1 MSDQIKH
8 ECGVVLI
15 RLLKPL
21 SFYQKKYGSAMYGL
35 NKLYLMMEK
44 QHNRGQEGA
53 GLACVK
59 INAKPGTE
67 YIFRQRALGNTAIS
81 ECFANVN
88 KEMEQAK
95 KDLGWSTEGNAAEK
109 VGAEKIVAEKM
120 GADRMGAEK
129 MGVEKMGVEKMGVEK
144 MGVEKIGVEKIVAEK
159 MGVEK
164 MGADRMGVEK
174 MGAEKMGA
182 EKMGAEK
189 MGAEKAEDM
198 KIQAEKEREL
208 ELPYVGEVYIGHLRY
223 STTGRS
229 GMSYVHP
236 FLRRNNWRN
245 RNLCLAGNFNIT
257 NEKELFANMVQA
269 QGQHPR
275 SDADTFLIL
284 EQMGALLDENHSD
297 LYRKFKKQGLRG
309 EELNAKIED
318 NIDVE
323 GVISEASRMWDGGF
337 CIVGATGSGES
348 FVFRDRW
355 GIRPCYYYIDD
366 EVIVAASE
374 RAAIQ
379 TALNV
384 KYEKVQVLQPGEAVT
399 IHKDGK
405 YNISCLVKPENP
417 RPCSFERIYFSRGSD
432 ADIYKE
438 RKMLGS
444 LLTPQILKAS
454 PDLDHTVFSFIPNTA
469 EVAFFG
475 MLEGLNEHL
484 DKIKSEKI
492 MELFARAGKSLDKT
506 AYGGV
511 GEAVSK
517 GMGDVADKTLN
528 AAVTEVLSHKVR
540 SEKLAIKDIK
550 MRTFIA
556 EGSSRNDMAAHVY
569 DITYNSIN
577 PGKDSIAVIDDS
589 IVRGTTL
596 KQSIISILSRL
607 EPKEI
612 IIISSSP
619 QIRYPDCYGIDM
631 SRMGEFIAFNAA
643 VALLKERGLDHI
655 LSDVYVKCKK
665 AEAQP
670 LENYN
675 STSYAIRNRKTRK
688 KAVAGNEEPENA
700 GFIVENY
707 VKEIYAPFT
716 DEEIAEKIAELVTP
730 EGLKCPVKVIFQTID
745 NLHKACPDNAGDWYF
760 SGDYPTPGG
769 TRVAIQAYINWFEGN
784 PYKRGYSR

>member
-1 MSDQIKH
+1 MHYICRKFFSFLMSDQIKH

-21 SFYQKKYGSAMYGL
+21 SYYQEKYGSVTYGL

-67 YIFRQRALGNTAIS
+67 YIFRQRALGNTAIQ
-81 ECFANVN
+81 ECFANVG
-88 KEMEQAK
+88 KEVDQARK
-95 KDLGWSTEGNAAEK
+95 EAENDVGVAGGSQGVTEY
-109 VGAEKIVAEKM
+109 
-120 GADRMGAEK
+120 D
-129 MGVEKMGVEKMGVEK
+129 
-144 MGVEKIGVEKIVAEK
+144 
-159 MGVEK
+159 
-164 MGADRMGVEK
+164 
-174 MGAEKMGA
+174 
-182 EKMGAEK
+182 
-189 MGAEKAEDM
+189 
-198 KIQAEKEREL
+198 
-208 ELPYVGEVYIGHLRY
+208 LPYVGEVYIGHLRY

-257 NEKELFANMVQA
+257 NEKELFATMVQG

-297 LYRKFKKQGLRG
+297 LYRKFKKEGLAG
-309 EELNAKIED
+309 EDLNAKIED

-323 GVISEASRMWDGGF
+323 GVIADASRTWDGGF

-355 GIRPCYYYIDD
+355 GIRPCFYYIDD
-366 EVIVAASE
+366 EVVVAASE

-384 KYEKVQVLQPGEAVT
+384 KYEKVQVLQPGEAITV
-399 IHKDGK
+399 HKDGK
-405 YNISCLVKPENP
+405 YNISCLVKPANP

-438 RKMLGS
+438 RKMLGR
-444 LLTPQILKAS
+444 LLTPQILETV
-454 PDLDHTVFSFIPNTA
+454 PGLDNTVFSFIPNTA

-475 MLEGLNEHL
+475 MLEGLNEYL
-484 DKIKSEKI
+484 DKQKLARISGLIGGVESAGSGSGADSEFETLCRKDIDDKCCDDEGACVGGESSCVTEKI
-492 MELFARAGKSLDKT
+492 QEILG
-506 AYGGV
+506 
-511 GEAVSK
+511 
-517 GMGDVADKTLN
+517 
-528 AAVTEVLSHKVR
+528 HKVR

-556 EGSSRNDMAAHVY
+556 EGSTRNDMAAHVY
-569 DITYNSIN
+569 DITYNSIR
-577 PGKDSIAVIDDS
+577 PGVDSIAVIDDS

-643 VALLKERGLDHI
+643 VALIKERGMEKV
-655 LSDVYVKCKK
+655 LSDVYAKCKE
-665 AEAQP
+665 AEKRP
-670 LENYN
+670 LEEYW
-675 STSYAIRNRKTRK
+675 STSYDVLHAKTRRK
-688 KAVAGNEEPENA
+688 GAACAAGGSVCGGRKN
-700 GFIVENY
+700 IVYNY

-716 DEEIAEKIAELVTP
+716 DEEIAAKIAELVTP
-730 EGLKCPVKVIFQTID
+730 EGLKCKVKVVFQTIE
-745 NLHKACPDNAGDWYF
+745 NLHRACPQNQGDWYF

-769 TRVAIQAYINWFEGN
+769 TRTAIQAYINYFEGN

>member
-1 MSDQIKH
+1 MSEQIKH
-8 ECGVVLI
+8 ECGVVLL
-15 RLLKPL
+15 RLLKPISYYL
-21 SFYQKKYGSAMYGL
+21 EKYGTPLYGL

-59 INAKPGTE
+59 IDSKPGTE

-81 ECFANVN
+81 ECFENVS
-88 KEMEQAK
+88 KEIEVAK
-95 KDLGWSTEGNAAEK
+95 KERRIDTADM
-109 VGAEKIVAEKM
+109 VGSGTGSYVQ
-120 GADRMGAEK
+120 D
-129 MGVEKMGVEKMGVEK
+129 
-144 MGVEKIGVEKIVAEK
+144 
-159 MGVEK
+159 
-164 MGADRMGVEK
+164 
-174 MGAEKMGA
+174 
-182 EKMGAEK
+182 
-189 MGAEKAEDM
+189 
-198 KIQAEKEREL
+198 
-208 ELPYVGEVYIGHLRY
+208 LPYIGEVYIGHLRY

-257 NEKELFANMVQA
+257 NEKELFATMVQG

-284 EQMGALLDENHSD
+284 EQMGALLDEHHSD
-297 LYRKFKKQGLRG
+297 LYRKFKKEGLAG

-318 NIDVE
+318 NIDME
-323 GVISEASRMWDGGF
+323 GIISEASRSWDGGF
-337 CIVGATGSGES
+337 CIVGSTGSGES

-355 GIRPCYYYIDD
+355 GIRPCFYYIDD
-366 EVIVAASE
+366 EIIVAASE

-379 TALNV
+379 TALDV
-384 KYEKVQVLQPGEAVT
+384 KYDKVQVLQPGEAIT

-432 ADIYKE
+432 ADIYRE
-438 RKMLGS
+438 RKMLGK
-444 LLTPQILKAS
+444 LLIPQILEVC
-454 PDLDHTVFSFIPNTA
+454 PDLDKTVFSFIPNTA
-469 EVAFFG
+469 EVAFMG

-484 DKIKSEKI
+484 N
-492 MELFARAGKSLDKT
+492 ELKLHQISQ
-506 AYGGV
+506 
-511 GEAVSK
+511 
-517 GMGDVADKTLN
+517 
-528 AAVTEVLSHKVR
+528 VLSDSEFEEFETLCRKDFDETDLSVTSSGLASSDLSSRIKEILAHKVR

-556 EGSSRNDMAAHVY
+556 EGSTRNDLAAHVY
-569 DITYNSIN
+569 DITYNSIV
-577 PGKDSIAVIDDS
+577 PGVDSIAVIDDS

-596 KQSIISILSRL
+596 KQSIIKILSRL
-607 EPKEI
+607 EPREI
-612 IIISSSP
+612 VIISSSP

-643 VALLKERGLDHI
+643 VALLKERGMEKV
-655 LSDVYVKCKK
+655 LSDVYRKCKE
-665 AEAQP
+665 AEKRP
-670 LENYN
+670 LEEYAC
-675 STSYAIRNRKTRK
+675 TS
-688 KAVAGNEEPENA
+688 VCGAGT
-700 GFIVENY
+700 GVLNY

-716 DEEIAEKIAELVTP
+716 DEEISEKIAQMVTP
-730 EGLKCPVKVIFQTID
+730 AELEGKIPVRVVFQSIA
-745 NLHKACPDNAGDWYF
+745 NLHKACPQNNGDWYF

-769 TRVAIQAYINWFEGN
+769 TRTAIQAYINWYEGN

>member
-1 MSDQIKH
+1 MRKRNKTMSDQIKH

-15 RLLKPL
+15 RLLKPV
-21 SFYQKKYGSAMYGL
+21 SYFKEKYGSAMYGL
-35 NKLYLMMEK
+35 SKLYLMMEK

-67 YIFRQRALGNTAIS
+67 YIFRQRALGNTAIQ
-81 ECFANVN
+81 ECFANAG
-88 KEMEQAK
+88 KEIDEAPAGT
-95 KDLGWSTEGNAAEK
+95 DEY
-109 VGAEKIVAEKM
+109 
-120 GADRMGAEK
+120 D
-129 MGVEKMGVEKMGVEK
+129 
-144 MGVEKIGVEKIVAEK
+144 
-159 MGVEK
+159 
-164 MGADRMGVEK
+164 
-174 MGAEKMGA
+174 
-182 EKMGAEK
+182 
-189 MGAEKAEDM
+189 
-198 KIQAEKEREL
+198 
-208 ELPYVGEVYIGHLRY
+208 LPYVGEVYIGHLRY

-257 NEKELFANMVQA
+257 NEKELFANMVQG

-297 LYRKFKKQGLRG
+297 LYRKFKKKGLTG

-323 GVISEASRMWDGGF
+323 GVISEASRTWDGGF

-355 GIRPCYYYIDD
+355 GIRPCFYYIDD
-366 EVIVAASE
+366 EVVVAASE

-384 KYEKVQVLQPGEAVT
+384 KYEKVQVLQPGEAIT

-405 YNISCLVKPENP
+405 YNISCLVKPANP

-438 RKMLGS
+438 RKMLGR
-444 LLTPQILKAS
+444 LLAPQILQTV
-454 PDLDHTVFSFIPNTA
+454 PDLDSTVFSFIPNTA

-475 MLEGLNEHL
+475 MLEGLNDYLDSQKLMRLNQLLGEKDCAEFETL
-484 DKIKSEKI
+484 CKKGTSDESIQDKIKEI
-492 MELFARAGKSLDKT
+492 
-506 AYGGV
+506 
-511 GEAVSK
+511 
-517 GMGDVADKTLN
+517 
-528 AAVTEVLSHKVR
+528 LSHKVR

-556 EGSSRNDMAAHVY
+556 EGSTRNDMAAHVY
-569 DITYNSIN
+569 DITYNSIR
-577 PGKDSIAVIDDS
+577 PGVDSIAVIDDS

-643 VALLKERGLDHI
+643 VALIKERGMEHI
-655 LSDVYVKCKK
+655 LNDVYAKCKEAEKHPLEDYCSTSEK
-665 AEAQP
+665 AEGK
-670 LENYN
+670 
-675 STSYAIRNRKTRK
+675 IR
-688 KAVAGNEEPENA
+688 
-700 GFIVENY
+700 NY
-707 VKEIYAPFT
+707 VKEIYAPFS
-716 DEEIAEKIAELVTP
+716 EQEISEKIAELVTP
-730 EGLKCPVKVIFQTID
+730 ENLKCKVKVLFQTIE
-745 NLHKACPDNAGDWYF
+745 NLHKACPENKGDWYF

-769 TRVAIQAYINWFEGN
+769 TRTAIQAYINYFEGN

>member
-1 MSDQIKH
+1 MPYKDFFASNSETMSEQIKH

-21 SFYQKKYGSAMYGL
+21 SYYQEKYGTPLYGL

-59 INAKPGTE
+59 IDSKPGTE

-81 ECFANVN
+81 ECFENVT
-88 KEMEQAK
+88 KEIEEARK
-95 KDLGWSTEGNAAEK
+95 GPVYDT
-109 VGAEKIVAEKM
+109 
-120 GADRMGAEK
+120 D
-129 MGVEKMGVEKMGVEK
+129 
-144 MGVEKIGVEKIVAEK
+144 
-159 MGVEK
+159 
-164 MGADRMGVEK
+164 
-174 MGAEKMGA
+174 
-182 EKMGAEK
+182 
-189 MGAEKAEDM
+189 
-198 KIQAEKEREL
+198 
-208 ELPYVGEVYIGHLRY
+208 LPYIGEVYIGHLRY

-257 NEKELFANMVQA
+257 NEKELFSMMVQG

-284 EQMGALLDENHSD
+284 EQMGALLDEHHST
-297 LYRKFKKQGLRG
+297 LYRKYKKLGLKG

-318 NIDVE
+318 NIDME
-323 GVISEASRMWDGGF
+323 GVIAEASRYWDGGF
-337 CIVGATGSGES
+337 CIVGSTGSGES

-355 GIRPCYYYIDD
+355 GIRPCFYYLDD
-366 EVIVAASE
+366 EIVVAASE

-379 TALNV
+379 TALDV
-384 KYEKVQVLQPGEAVT
+384 KYDKVQILQPGEAIT

-432 ADIYKE
+432 ADIYRE
-438 RKMLGS
+438 RKDLGR
-444 LLTPQILKAS
+444 LLIPQILDVC
-454 PDLDHTVFSFIPNTA
+454 PNLDKTVFSFIPNTA
-469 EVAFFG
+469 EVAFMG
-475 MLEGLNEHL
+475 MIEGLNEHL
-484 DKIKSEKI
+484 NSLKLKKISELLGKCCTDSGCCGSEEFETLCRQENVDVNTRIKEILGHKI
-492 MELFARAGKSLDKT
+492 RT
-506 AYGGV
+506 
-511 GEAVSK
+511 
-517 GMGDVADKTLN
+517 
-528 AAVTEVLSHKVR
+528 
-540 SEKLAIKDIK
+540 EKLAIKDIK

-556 EGSSRNDMAAHVY
+556 EGSTRNDLAAHVY
-569 DITYNSIN
+569 DITYNSIE
-577 PGKDSIAVIDDS
+577 PGVDSIAVIDDS

-596 KQSIISILSRL
+596 RQSIIKILSRL
-607 EPKEI
+607 EPREI
-612 IIISSSP
+612 VIISSSP

-643 VALLKERGLDHI
+643 VALLKERGMEKV
-655 LSDVYVKCKK
+655 LSDVYRKCKD
-665 AEAQP
+665 AEKRP
-670 LENYN
+670 LEDYR
-675 STSYAIRNRKTRK
+675 SG
-688 KAVAGNEEPENA
+688 VD
-700 GFIVENY
+700 NY

-716 DEEIAEKIAELVTP
+716 DEEISEKIAQMVTP
-730 EGLKCPVKVIFQTID
+730 AELEGKIPVHVVFQSIE
-745 NLHKACPDNAGDWYF
+745 NLHKACPENNGDWYF

-769 TRVAIQAYINWFEGN
+769 TRTAIQAYINWYEGN

>member
-8 ECGVVLI
+8 ECGVVLL
-15 RLLKPL
+15 RLLKPI
-21 SFYQKKYGSAMYGL
+21 SYYQEKYGTPLYGL

-59 INAKPGTE
+59 IDSKPGTE

-81 ECFANVN
+81 ECFENVS
-88 KEMEQAK
+88 KEIEVAK
-95 KDLGWSTEGNAAEK
+95 RERRIDTADMVGSGTG
-109 VGAEKIVAEKM
+109 GAEAF
-120 GADRMGAEK
+120 AQD
-129 MGVEKMGVEKMGVEK
+129 
-144 MGVEKIGVEKIVAEK
+144 
-159 MGVEK
+159 
-164 MGADRMGVEK
+164 
-174 MGAEKMGA
+174 
-182 EKMGAEK
+182 
-189 MGAEKAEDM
+189 
-198 KIQAEKEREL
+198 
-208 ELPYVGEVYIGHLRY
+208 LPYIGEVYIGHLRY

-257 NEKELFANMVQA
+257 NEKELFATMVQG

-284 EQMGALLDENHSD
+284 EQMGALLDEHHSD
-297 LYRKFKKQGLRG
+297 LYRKFKKEGLAG

-318 NIDVE
+318 NIDME
-323 GVISEASRMWDGGF
+323 GIISEASRSWDGGF
-337 CIVGATGSGES
+337 CIVGSTGSGES

-355 GIRPCYYYIDD
+355 GIRPCFYYIDD
-366 EVIVAASE
+366 EIIVAASE

-379 TALNV
+379 TALDV
-384 KYEKVQVLQPGEAVT
+384 KYDKVQVLQPGEAIT

-405 YNISCLVKPENP
+405 FNISCLVKPENP

-432 ADIYKE
+432 ADIYRE
-438 RKMLGS
+438 RKMLGK
-444 LLTPQILKAS
+444 LLIPQILDVC
-454 PDLDHTVFSFIPNTA
+454 PDLDKTVFSFIPNTA
-469 EVAFFG
+469 EVAFMG

-484 DKIKSEKI
+484 NELKLKKISQ
-492 MELFARAGKSLDKT
+492 
-506 AYGGV
+506 
-511 GEAVSK
+511 
-517 GMGDVADKTLN
+517 
-528 AAVTEVLSHKVR
+528 VLSDAEFEEFETLCRKDFDETDLSVTSSGLASSDLSSRIKEILAHKVR

-556 EGSSRNDMAAHVY
+556 EGSTRNDLAAHVY
-569 DITYNSIN
+569 DITYNSIEA
-577 PGKDSIAVIDDS
+577 GVDSIAVIDDS

-596 KQSIISILSRL
+596 KQSIIKILSRL
-607 EPKEI
+607 EPRESV
-612 IIISSSP
+612 IISSSP

-643 VALLKERGLDHI
+643 VALLKERGMEKV
-655 LSDVYVKCKK
+655 LSDVYRKCKE
-665 AEAQP
+665 AEKRP
-670 LENYN
+670 LEEYT
-675 STSYAIRNRKTRK
+675 STSVGRKGK
-688 KAVAGNEEPENA
+688 KGKALSVSCDGGAG
-700 GFIVENY
+700 VLNY

-716 DEEIAEKIAELVTP
+716 DEEISEKIAQMVTP
-730 EGLKCPVKVIFQTID
+730 AELEGKIPVRVVFQSIA
-745 NLHKACPDNAGDWYF
+745 NLHKACPENSGDWYF

-769 TRVAIQAYINWFEGN
+769 TRTAIQAYINWYEGN

>member
-8 ECGVVLI
+8 ECGVVLL
-15 RLLKPL
+15 RLLKPI
-21 SFYQKKYGSAMYGL
+21 SYYQEKYGTPLYGL

-59 INAKPGTE
+59 IDSKPGTE

-81 ECFANVN
+81 ECFENVS
-88 KEMEQAK
+88 KEIEVAK
-95 KDLGWSTEGNAAEK
+95 KERRIDTADM
-109 VGAEKIVAEKM
+109 VGSGTGGYVQ
-120 GADRMGAEK
+120 D
-129 MGVEKMGVEKMGVEK
+129 
-144 MGVEKIGVEKIVAEK
+144 
-159 MGVEK
+159 
-164 MGADRMGVEK
+164 
-174 MGAEKMGA
+174 
-182 EKMGAEK
+182 
-189 MGAEKAEDM
+189 
-198 KIQAEKEREL
+198 
-208 ELPYVGEVYIGHLRY
+208 LPYIGEVYIGHLRY

-257 NEKELFANMVQA
+257 NEKELFASMVQG

-284 EQMGALLDENHSD
+284 EQMGALLDEHHSD
-297 LYRKFKKQGLRG
+297 LYRKFKKEGLAG

-318 NIDVE
+318 NIDME
-323 GVISEASRMWDGGF
+323 GIISEASRSWDGGF
-337 CIVGATGSGES
+337 CIVGSTGSGES

-355 GIRPCYYYIDD
+355 GIRPCFYYIDD
-366 EVIVAASE
+366 EIIVAASE

-379 TALNV
+379 TALDV
-384 KYEKVQVLQPGEAVT
+384 KYDKVQVLQPGEAIT

-405 YNISCLVKPENP
+405 FNISCLVKPENP

-432 ADIYKE
+432 ADIYRE
-438 RKMLGS
+438 RKMLGK
-444 LLTPQILKAS
+444 LLIPQILDVC
-454 PDLDHTVFSFIPNTA
+454 PDLDKTVFSFIPNTA
-469 EVAFFG
+469 EVAFMG

-484 DKIKSEKI
+484 NELKLKKISQMLSDAEFEEFETLCRKDFDDTDLSE
-492 MELFARAGKSLDKT
+492 
-506 AYGGV
+506 
-511 GEAVSK
+511 VSPS
-517 GMGDVADKTLN
+517 D
-528 AAVTEVLSHKVR
+528 LSSRIKEILAHKVR

-556 EGSSRNDMAAHVY
+556 EGSTRNDLAAHVY
-569 DITYNSIN
+569 DITYNSIEA
-577 PGKDSIAVIDDS
+577 GVDSIAVIDDS

-596 KQSIISILSRL
+596 KQSIIKILSRL
-607 EPKEI
+607 EPREI
-612 IIISSSP
+612 VIISSSP

-643 VALLKERGLDHI
+643 VALLKERGMEKV
-655 LSDVYVKCKK
+655 LSEVYRKCKE
-665 AEAQP
+665 AEKRP
-670 LENYN
+670 LEEYT
-675 STSYAIRNRKTRK
+675 STSVGRKGK
-688 KAVAGNEEPENA
+688 KGKALSASCDGGDGVL
-700 GFIVENY
+700 NY

-716 DEEIAEKIAELVTP
+716 DEEISFKIAQMVTP
-730 EGLKCPVKVIFQTID
+730 AELEGKIPVRVVFQSIA
-745 NLHKACPDNAGDWYF
+745 NLHKACPGNSGDWYF

-769 TRVAIQAYINWFEGN
+769 TRTAIQAYINWYEGN

>member
-1 MSDQIKH
+1 MSEQIKH

-21 SFYQKKYGSAMYGL
+21 EFYQEKYGTLMYGL

-59 INAKPGTE
+59 INAKAGSE

-81 ECFANVN
+81 ECFATVN
-88 KEMEQAK
+88 NE
-95 KDLGWSTEGNAAEK
+95 
-109 VGAEKIVAEKM
+109 
-120 GADRMGAEK
+120 
-129 MGVEKMGVEKMGVEK
+129 
-144 MGVEKIGVEKIVAEK
+144 
-159 MGVEK
+159 
-164 MGADRMGVEK
+164 
-174 MGAEKMGA
+174 
-182 EKMGAEK
+182 
-189 MGAEKAEDM
+189 
-198 KIQAEKEREL
+198 IQIARKGPVYDV
-208 ELPYVGEVYIGHLRY
+208 ELPYIGEVYIGHLRY
-223 STTGRS
+223 STTGRN

-257 NEKELFANMVQA
+257 NEKELFHSMVQG

-284 EQMGALLDENHSD
+284 EQLGALLDENHSD
-297 LYRKFKKQGLRG
+297 LYRRFKKEGYKG

-323 GVISEASRMWDGGF
+323 GIISEASNCWDGGF

-366 EVIVAASE
+366 EIVVAASE
-374 RAAIQ
+374 RAAIM
-379 TALNV
+379 TAMDV
-384 KYEKVQVLQPGEAVT
+384 KYDTVKQLNPGEAIT

-405 YNISCLVKPENP
+405 YNISCLVKPANP

-432 ADIYKE
+432 AEIYQE
-438 RKMLGS
+438 RKMLGKM
-444 LLTPQILKAS
+444 LIPRILKAC
-454 PDLDHTVFSFIPNTA
+454 PNLDNTVFSFIPNTA

-484 DKIKSEKI
+484 NKEKEKELSEILINRAKNTSTSTQKSVESKIKSI
-492 MELFARAGKSLDKT
+492 ISRRIR
-506 AYGGV
+506 
-511 GEAVSK
+511 
-517 GMGDVADKTLN
+517 N
-528 AAVTEVLSHKVR
+528 
-540 SEKLAIKDIK
+540 EKLAIKDIK

-569 DITYNSIN
+569 DITYNSIQ
-577 PGKDSIAVIDDS
+577 PKKDTIAVIDDS

-596 KQSIISILSRL
+596 KQSIIKILSRL

-612 IIISSSP
+612 VIISSSP

-643 VALLKERGLDHI
+643 VALLKERGMEKT
-655 LSDVYVKCKK
+655 LSNVYDKCKQ
-665 AEAQP
+665 AENQP
-670 LENYN
+670 LEEFA
-675 STSYAIRNRKTRK
+675 STSSAILSGSK
-688 KAVAGNEEPENA
+688 KSTPKIEN
-700 GFIVENY
+700 F
-707 VKEIYAPFT
+707 VKEIYAPFSE
-716 DEEIAEKIAELVTP
+716 DEISDKIAQLVTP
-730 EGLKCPVKVIFQTID
+730 EGLSCKVRVIFQSIED
-745 NLHKACPDNAGDWYF
+745 LHKACPNNNGDWYF

-769 TRVAIQAYINWFEGN
+769 CRTAIQAYINYYEGN

>member
-1 MSDQIKH
+1 MPYKDFFASNSETMSEQIKH

-21 SFYQKKYGSAMYGL
+21 SYYQEKYGTPLYGL

-59 INAKPGTE
+59 IDSKPGTE

-81 ECFANVN
+81 ECFENVT
-88 KEMEQAK
+88 KEIEEARK
-95 KDLGWSTEGNAAEK
+95 GPVYDT
-109 VGAEKIVAEKM
+109 
-120 GADRMGAEK
+120 D
-129 MGVEKMGVEKMGVEK
+129 
-144 MGVEKIGVEKIVAEK
+144 
-159 MGVEK
+159 
-164 MGADRMGVEK
+164 
-174 MGAEKMGA
+174 
-182 EKMGAEK
+182 
-189 MGAEKAEDM
+189 
-198 KIQAEKEREL
+198 
-208 ELPYVGEVYIGHLRY
+208 LPYIGEVYIGHLRY

-257 NEKELFANMVQA
+257 NEKELFSMMVQG

-284 EQMGALLDENHSD
+284 EQMGALLDEHHST
-297 LYRKFKKQGLRG
+297 LYRKYKKLGLKG

-318 NIDVE
+318 NIDME
-323 GVISEASRMWDGGF
+323 GVIAEASRYWDGGF
-337 CIVGATGSGES
+337 CIVGSTGSGES

-355 GIRPCYYYIDD
+355 GIRPCFYYIDD
-366 EVIVAASE
+366 EIVVAASE

-379 TALNV
+379 TALDV
-384 KYEKVQVLQPGEAVT
+384 KYDKVQILQPGEAIT

-432 ADIYKE
+432 ADIYRE
-438 RKMLGS
+438 RKDLGR
-444 LLTPQILKAS
+444 LLIPQILDVC
-454 PDLDHTVFSFIPNTA
+454 PNLDKTVFSFIPNTA
-469 EVAFFG
+469 EVAFMG
-475 MLEGLNEHL
+475 MIEGLNEHL
-484 DKIKSEKI
+484 NSLKLKKISELLGKCYTDSGCCGSEEFETLCRQENVDVNTRIKEILGHKI
-492 MELFARAGKSLDKT
+492 RT
-506 AYGGV
+506 
-511 GEAVSK
+511 
-517 GMGDVADKTLN
+517 
-528 AAVTEVLSHKVR
+528 
-540 SEKLAIKDIK
+540 EKLAIKDIK

-556 EGSSRNDMAAHVY
+556 EGSTRNDLAAHVY
-569 DITYNSIN
+569 DITYNSIE
-577 PGKDSIAVIDDS
+577 PGVDSIAVIDDS

-596 KQSIISILSRL
+596 RQSIIKILSRL
-607 EPKEI
+607 EPREI
-612 IIISSSP
+612 VIISSSP

-643 VALLKERGLDHI
+643 VALLKERGMEKV
-655 LSDVYVKCKK
+655 LSDVYRKCKD
-665 AEAQP
+665 AEKRP
-670 LENYN
+670 LEDYR
-675 STSYAIRNRKTRK
+675 SG
-688 KAVAGNEEPENA
+688 VD
-700 GFIVENY
+700 NY

-716 DEEIAEKIAELVTP
+716 DEEISEKIAQMVTP
-730 EGLKCPVKVIFQTID
+730 AELEGRIPVRVVFQSIE
-745 NLHKACPDNAGDWYF
+745 NLHKACPENNGDWYF

-769 TRVAIQAYINWFEGN
+769 TRTAIQAYINWYEGN

>member
-120 GADRMGAEK
+120 G
-129 MGVEKMGVEKMGVEK
+129 VEKMGVEK
-144 MGVEKIGVEKIVAEK
+144 MGVEKIGAEK

-164 MGADRMGVEK
+164 IGVEK

-189 MGAEKAEDM
+189 MGAEKIVAEKMGAEKAADR
-198 KIQAEKEREL
+198 KIEAEKEREL

-492 MELFARAGKSLDKT
+492 MELFARAGKSLDKK
-506 AYGGV
+506 AYEGV

-528 AAVTEVLSHKVR
+528 AAVSEVLSHKVR

-655 LSDVYVKCKK
+655 LSDVYAKCKK

>member
-1 MSDQIKH
+1 MSEQIKH
-8 ECGVVLI
+8 ECGVVLL

-21 SFYQKKYGSAMYGL
+21 SYYQEKYGTPLYGL

-59 INAKPGTE
+59 IDSKPGTE

-81 ECFANVN
+81 ECFENVS
-88 KEMEQAK
+88 KEIEQARK
-95 KDLGWSTEGNAAEK
+95 GPVYD
-109 VGAEKIVAEKM
+109 V
-120 GADRMGAEK
+120 D
-129 MGVEKMGVEKMGVEK
+129 
-144 MGVEKIGVEKIVAEK
+144 
-159 MGVEK
+159 
-164 MGADRMGVEK
+164 
-174 MGAEKMGA
+174 
-182 EKMGAEK
+182 
-189 MGAEKAEDM
+189 
-198 KIQAEKEREL
+198 
-208 ELPYVGEVYIGHLRY
+208 LPYIGEVYLGHLRY

-257 NEKELFANMVQA
+257 NEKELFAAMVQG

-284 EQMGALLDENHSD
+284 EQMGALLDEHHSD
-297 LYRKFKKQGLRG
+297 LYRKFKKEGLVG

-318 NIDVE
+318 NIDIE
-323 GVISEASRMWDGGF
+323 GIISEASSLWDGGF

-355 GIRPCYYYIDD
+355 GIRPCFYYIDD
-366 EVIVAASE
+366 EIVVAASE

-379 TALNV
+379 TALDV
-384 KYEKVQVLQPGEAVT
+384 KYDKVQLLQPGEAIT

-405 YNISCLVKPENP
+405 YNISCLVRPANP

-432 ADIYKE
+432 ADIYQE
-438 RKMLGS
+438 RKILGR
-444 LLTPQILKAS
+444 LLIPQILKAC
-454 PDLDHTVFSFIPNTA
+454 PNLDKTVFSFIPNTA

-475 MLEGLNEHL
+475 MTEGLNSYL
-484 DKIKSEKI
+484 DSLKLNKITELLSTCEGGGKKNAVKNVNKTCEAEEFETLCKKGIKNVDNGSDCALSGSGCAVAAGCQEKI
-492 MELFARAGKSLDKT
+492 REILGHRI
-506 AYGGV
+506 
-511 GEAVSK
+511 
-517 GMGDVADKTLN
+517 
-528 AAVTEVLSHKVR
+528 R
-540 SEKLAIKDIK
+540 IEKLAIKDIK

-556 EGSSRNDMAAHVY
+556 EGSTRNDLAAHVY
-569 DITYNSIN
+569 DITYNSIKA
-577 PGKDSIAVIDDS
+577 GVDSIAVIDDS

-596 KQSIISILSRL
+596 RQSIIKILSRL
-607 EPKEI
+607 EPQEI
-612 IIISSSP
+612 VIISSSP

-643 VALLKERGLDHI
+643 VALLKERGMEKV
-655 LSDVYVKCKK
+655 LSTVYRKCKG
-665 AEAQP
+665 AEKRP
-670 LENYN
+670 LDEFY
-675 STSYAIRNRKTRK
+675 STSYDILHSGKGKGK
-688 KAVAGNEEPENA
+688 KGSSVLAGA
-700 GFIVENY
+700 GIVENY

-716 DEEIAEKIAELVTP
+716 DEEISAKIAEMVTP
-730 EGLKCPVKVIFQTID
+730 EGLSCKVKVIFQSIE
-745 NLHKACPDNAGDWYF
+745 NLHKACPQNQGDWYF

-769 TRVAIQAYINWFEGN
+769 TRTAIQAYINWYEGN

>member
-1 MSDQIKH
+1 MPYKDFFASNSETMSEQIKH

-21 SFYQKKYGSAMYGL
+21 SYYQEKYGTPLYGL

-59 INAKPGTE
+59 IDSKPGTE

-81 ECFANVN
+81 ECFENVT
-88 KEMEQAK
+88 KEIEEARK
-95 KDLGWSTEGNAAEK
+95 GPVYDT
-109 VGAEKIVAEKM
+109 
-120 GADRMGAEK
+120 D
-129 MGVEKMGVEKMGVEK
+129 
-144 MGVEKIGVEKIVAEK
+144 
-159 MGVEK
+159 
-164 MGADRMGVEK
+164 
-174 MGAEKMGA
+174 
-182 EKMGAEK
+182 
-189 MGAEKAEDM
+189 
-198 KIQAEKEREL
+198 
-208 ELPYVGEVYIGHLRY
+208 LPYIGEVYIGHLRY

-257 NEKELFANMVQA
+257 NEKELFSMMVQG

-284 EQMGALLDENHSD
+284 EQMGALLDEHHST
-297 LYRKFKKQGLRG
+297 LYRKYKKQGLKG

-318 NIDVE
+318 NIDME
-323 GVISEASRMWDGGF
+323 GVIAEASRYWDGGF
-337 CIVGATGSGES
+337 CIVGSTGSGES

-355 GIRPCYYYIDD
+355 GIRPCFYYIDD
-366 EVIVAASE
+366 EIVVAASE

-379 TALNV
+379 TALDV
-384 KYEKVQVLQPGEAVT
+384 KYDKVQILQPGEAIT

-432 ADIYKE
+432 ADIYRE
-438 RKMLGS
+438 RKDLGR
-444 LLTPQILKAS
+444 LLIPQILDVC
-454 PDLDHTVFSFIPNTA
+454 PNLDKTVFSFIPNTA
-469 EVAFFG
+469 EVAFMG
-475 MLEGLNEHL
+475 MIEGLNEHL
-484 DKIKSEKI
+484 NSLKLKKISELLGKCCTDSGCCGSEEFETLCRQENVDVNTRIKEILGHKI
-492 MELFARAGKSLDKT
+492 RT
-506 AYGGV
+506 
-511 GEAVSK
+511 
-517 GMGDVADKTLN
+517 
-528 AAVTEVLSHKVR
+528 
-540 SEKLAIKDIK
+540 EKLAIKDIK

-556 EGSSRNDMAAHVY
+556 EGSTRNDLAAHVY
-569 DITYNSIN
+569 DITYNSIE
-577 PGKDSIAVIDDS
+577 PGVDSIAVIDDS

-596 KQSIISILSRL
+596 RQSIIKILSRL
-607 EPKEI
+607 EPREI
-612 IIISSSP
+612 VIISSSP

-643 VALLKERGLDHI
+643 VALLKERGMEKV
-655 LSDVYVKCKK
+655 LSDVYRKCKD
-665 AEAQP
+665 AEKRP
-670 LENYN
+670 LEDYR
-675 STSYAIRNRKTRK
+675 SG
-688 KAVAGNEEPENA
+688 VD
-700 GFIVENY
+700 NY

-716 DEEIAEKIAELVTP
+716 DEEISEKIAQMVTP
-730 EGLKCPVKVIFQTID
+730 AELEGRIPVRVVFQSIE
-745 NLHKACPDNAGDWYF
+745 NLHKACPENNGDWYF

-769 TRVAIQAYINWFEGN
+769 TRTAIQAYINWYEGN

>member
-120 GADRMGAEK
+120 G
-129 MGVEKMGVEKMGVEK
+129 
-144 MGVEKIGVEKIVAEK
+144 VEKI
-159 MGVEK
+159 
-164 MGADRMGVEK
+164 
-174 MGAEKMGA
+174 GAEKMGA
-182 EKMGAEK
+182 ERMED
-189 MGAEKAEDM
+189 EKAEDR

-643 VALLKERGLDHI
+643 VALIKERGMEHI
-655 LSDVYVKCKK
+655 LNDVYAKCKEAEKHPLEDYCSTSEK
-665 AEAQP
+665 AEGKIQ
-670 LENYN
+670 
-675 STSYAIRNRKTRK
+675 
-688 KAVAGNEEPENA
+688 
-700 GFIVENY
+700 NY
-707 VKEIYAPFT
+707 VKEIYAPFS
-716 DEEIAEKIAELVTP
+716 EQEISEKIAELVTP
-730 EGLKCPVKVIFQTID
+730 ENLKCKVKVLFQTIE
-745 NLHKACPDNAGDWYF
+745 NLHKACPENKGDWYF

-769 TRVAIQAYINWFEGN
+769 TRTAIQAYINYFEGN

>member
-21 SFYQKKYGSAMYGL
+21 SYYKKKYGSASYGL

-67 YIFRQRALGNTAIS
+67 YIFRQRALGNTAIQ
-81 ECFANVN
+81 ECFANVG
-88 KEMEQAK
+88 KEIEQAR
-95 KDLGWSTEGNAAEK
+95 KDAAGAGNEEVNNEG
-109 VGAEKIVAEKM
+109 
-120 GADRMGAEK
+120 
-129 MGVEKMGVEKMGVEK
+129 
-144 MGVEKIGVEKIVAEK
+144 
-159 MGVEK
+159 
-164 MGADRMGVEK
+164 
-174 MGAEKMGA
+174 
-182 EKMGAEK
+182 
-189 MGAEKAEDM
+189 
-198 KIQAEKEREL
+198 L
-208 ELPYVGEVYIGHLRY
+208 EYDLPYIGEVYIGHLRY

-257 NEKELFANMVQA
+257 NEKELFASMVQG

-297 LYRKFKKQGLRG
+297 LYRKFKKEGLKG
-309 EELNAKIED
+309 EQLNAKIED

-323 GVISEASRMWDGGF
+323 GIISEASRQWDGGF

-355 GIRPCYYYIDD
+355 GIRPCFYYIDD
-366 EVIVAASE
+366 EVVIAASE

-379 TALNV
+379 TAMNV
-384 KYEKVQVLQPGEAVT
+384 KYEKVQVLQPGEAIT

-405 YNISCLVKPENP
+405 YNISCLVKPDNP

-432 ADIYKE
+432 ADIYNE
-438 RKMLGS
+438 RKMLGR
-444 LLTPQILKAS
+444 LLTPQILKAR

-484 DKIKSEKI
+484 DGVKLKQLKELYSHPSGKGAAGDSIAEKI
-492 MELFARAGKSLDKT
+492 QEI
-506 AYGGV
+506 
-511 GEAVSK
+511 
-517 GMGDVADKTLN
+517 
-528 AAVTEVLSHKVR
+528 LSHKVR

-556 EGSSRNDMAAHVY
+556 EGSTRNDMAAHVY
-569 DITYNSIN
+569 DITYNSIT
-577 PGKDSIAVIDDS
+577 PGVDSIAVIDDS

-596 KQSIISILSRL
+596 KQSIINILSRL
-607 EPKEI
+607 EPQEI
-612 IIISSSP
+612 VIISSSP

-643 VALLKERGLDHI
+643 VALLKERGMEKVLDQ
-655 LSDVYVKCKK
+655 VYSQCKE
-665 AEAQP
+665 AEKHP
-670 LENYN
+670 IEEYVC
-675 STSYAIRNRKTRK
+675 TSSSSKDLFTGKKRKIT
-688 KAVAGNEEPENA
+688 PW
-700 GFIVENY
+700 IENY
-707 VKEIYAPFT
+707 VKGIYAPFT
-716 DEEIAEKIAELVTP
+716 DEEISAKIAQMVTP
-730 EGLKCPVKVIFQTID
+730 EGLGCKVKVLFQSIA
-745 NLHKACPDNAGDWYF
+745 NLHKACPENNGDWYF

-769 TRVAIQAYINWFEGN
+769 TRTAIQAYINYYEGN

>member
-1 MSDQIKH
+1 MPYKDFFASNSETMSEQIKH

-21 SFYQKKYGSAMYGL
+21 SYYQDKYGTPLYGL

-59 INAKPGTE
+59 IDSKPGTE

-81 ECFANVN
+81 ECFENVT
-88 KEMEQAK
+88 KEIEEARK
-95 KDLGWSTEGNAAEK
+95 GPVYDT
-109 VGAEKIVAEKM
+109 
-120 GADRMGAEK
+120 D
-129 MGVEKMGVEKMGVEK
+129 
-144 MGVEKIGVEKIVAEK
+144 
-159 MGVEK
+159 
-164 MGADRMGVEK
+164 
-174 MGAEKMGA
+174 
-182 EKMGAEK
+182 
-189 MGAEKAEDM
+189 
-198 KIQAEKEREL
+198 
-208 ELPYVGEVYIGHLRY
+208 LPYIGEVYIGHLRY

-257 NEKELFANMVQA
+257 NEKELFSMMVQG

-284 EQMGALLDENHSD
+284 EQMGALLDEHHST
-297 LYRKFKKQGLRG
+297 LYRKYKKLGLKG

-318 NIDVE
+318 NIDME
-323 GVISEASRMWDGGF
+323 GVIAEASRYWDGGF
-337 CIVGATGSGES
+337 CIVGSTGSGES

-355 GIRPCYYYIDD
+355 GIRPCFYYIDD
-366 EVIVAASE
+366 EIVVAASE

-379 TALNV
+379 TALDV
-384 KYEKVQVLQPGEAVT
+384 KYDKVQILQPGEAIT

-432 ADIYKE
+432 ADIYRE
-438 RKMLGS
+438 RKDLGR
-444 LLTPQILKAS
+444 LLIPQILDVC
-454 PDLDHTVFSFIPNTA
+454 PNLDKTVFSFIPNTA
-469 EVAFFG
+469 EVAFMG
-475 MLEGLNEHL
+475 MIEGLNEHL
-484 DKIKSEKI
+484 NSLKLKKISELLGKCCKDSGCCGSEEFETLCRQENVDVNTRIKEILGHKI
-492 MELFARAGKSLDKT
+492 RT
-506 AYGGV
+506 
-511 GEAVSK
+511 
-517 GMGDVADKTLN
+517 
-528 AAVTEVLSHKVR
+528 
-540 SEKLAIKDIK
+540 EKLAIKDIK

-556 EGSSRNDMAAHVY
+556 EGSTRNDLAAHVY
-569 DITYNSIN
+569 DITYNSIE
-577 PGKDSIAVIDDS
+577 PGVDSIAVIDDS

-596 KQSIISILSRL
+596 RQSIIKILSRL

-612 IIISSSP
+612 VIISSSP

-643 VALLKERGLDHI
+643 VALLKERGMEKV
-655 LSDVYVKCKK
+655 LSDVYRKCKD
-665 AEAQP
+665 AEKRP
-670 LENYN
+670 LEDYR
-675 STSYAIRNRKTRK
+675 SG
-688 KAVAGNEEPENA
+688 VD
-700 GFIVENY
+700 NY

-716 DEEIAEKIAELVTP
+716 DEEISEKIAQMVTP
-730 EGLKCPVKVIFQTID
+730 AELEGWIPVRVVFQSIE
-745 NLHKACPDNAGDWYF
+745 NLHKACPENNGDWYF

-769 TRVAIQAYINWFEGN
+769 TRTAIQAYINWYEGN